1 MYLALAIVFLWLGAA
16 GLYVAFHPLT
26 LEHAHGAPGDVV
38 HSLGSA
44 IAGVETQTGTGR
56 LA

>member
-16 GLYVAFHPLT
+16 GLYVAFHPLA
-26 LEHAHGAPGDVV
+26 LEHAHGTPGDVV

-44 IAGVETQTGTGR
+44 IAGVETGTGR